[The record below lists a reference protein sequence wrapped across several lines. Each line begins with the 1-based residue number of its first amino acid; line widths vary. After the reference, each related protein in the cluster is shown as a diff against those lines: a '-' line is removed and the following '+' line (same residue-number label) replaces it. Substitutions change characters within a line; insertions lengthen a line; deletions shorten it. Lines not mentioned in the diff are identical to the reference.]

1 MKKIRDI
8 GKIIPEYV
16 LLSRRLS
23 PAVHTVSFCL
33 GLEARGWGQDVV
45 TENRRF
51 YKTELGTCL
60 LSDIDGDLKESLL
73 NICMLL
79 MVRQRDIHFI
89 IILECLGKKILKAQ
103 GVITLPA
110 TGWKQQN
117 GIVER
122 ITFTSSVILSKLLT
136 LPEPLCP
143 NL

>member
-1 MKKIRDI
+1 M
-8 GKIIPEYV
+8 G
-16 LLSRRLS
+16 S
-23 PAVHTVSFCL
+23 
-33 GLEARGWGQDVV
+33 GRGHRKQ
-45 TENRRF
+45 EILQN
-51 YKTELGTCL
+51 GTGYCL
-60 LSDIDGDLKESLL
+60 LSDTDGDLKESLL

-79 MVRQRDIHFI
+79 MVRQRNIRFI

-103 GVITLPA
+103 GVIALPA
-110 TGWKQQN
+110 TGWKQQS